1 MGAQRTTQLAVVLPF
16 PLDRVRPPRP
26 SPNASEPAGLGK
38 VIPLPLRAT
47 VLPLVVPLFP
57 PAA

>member
-1 MGAQRTTQLAVVLPF
+1 MSSRCTTQLAVVLPF

-26 SPNASEPAGLGK
+26 SRTEPAGLGK
-38 VIPLPLRAT
+38 VIPLPVRAT
-47 VLPLVVPLFP
+47 VLPFVVPSLP